1 MTTHRRWLAKITC
14 CLVLCVISLATSWP
28 LIIGNSKYFYHEDDA
43 HHFNRTIEMSVRGD
57 LNPYYFNK
65 PALHFYLRM
74 PLVYAAEWYERRAGR
89 LNSLRDIRTRDP
101 YGLAGYAYTP
111 SHPRLLALLR
121 LESAMWSAL
130 MAVATF
136 LVVGLLRHSIRVAFA
151 AALIVIASPEVL
163 RNSYVV
169 GVDTLMGLLC
179 IATTAYAFWAQNS
192 YSKRKLA
199 ICALLS
205 GLACAAKYN
214 AAPIVF
220 VPLTLWWLAD
230 RTVKGFL
237 LVSVLPA
244 LGFLIGAPYTVLEW
258 DEFIK
263 GISYEAWHY
272 GVAGHEGNSANPGWQ
287 QALLYLR
294 WTLSDGIGV
303 SAAVL
308 ALLGGSWL
316 SVYDRRAFL
325 LLIAFPLPYAL
336 LMIAQKTHFT
346 RNMVVM
352 VPYLAT
358 LAGVGIVALISTIKD
373 RRWQHL
379 AAIIIAA
386 IAIWPI
392 GRVSLNAINT
402 IRHQHDS
409 RDTVVAW
416 LAEHTDIT
424 VNSTDIAVA
433 GVLQLPIHTFALRG
447 VDAFNTTK
455 QTLAHL
461 LQAGYEYIVIPSD
474 LTLLDAELAEIAL
487 SIPGEPWPQRVPHSP
502 AISIVRAKPHG
513 IEKAARRAPSTLSF
527 IAGKTLLWPNCP
539 AKPGEDYCWI
549 TARVTELTI
558 PALEGTG
565 IFEIRS
571 PWPEQTVTLTDTH
584 GQLLASTKL
593 TASDQWETL
602 PIPASPGGQARTVY
616 LTVTQVHSPQSRGV
630 NGDTRRLGVA
640 VRNGG

>member
-14 CLVLCVISLATSWP
+14 CLLLCVISITTSWP

-43 HHFNRTIEMSVRGD
+43 HHFNRTIEMSVRRD

-74 PLVYAAEWYERRAGR
+74 PLVYAAEWYEHRAGR

-111 SHPRLLALLR
+111 SHPRILALLR
-121 LESAMWSAL
+121 LESAAWSAL

-151 AALIVIASPEVL
+151 SALIVIASPEIV
-163 RNSYVV
+163 RNSYVI
-169 GVDTLMGLLC
+169 GVDTLMGLMC
-179 IATTAYAFWAQNS
+179 IATTAYAFWALNA
-192 YSKRKLA
+192 YSRRKLA
-199 ICALLS
+199 LCALLS

-220 VPLTLWWLAD
+220 VPLALWWLSD
-230 RTVKGFL
+230 RTAKGFL
-237 LVSVLPA
+237 LVSTLPA
-244 LGFLIGAPYTVLEW
+244 LGFLIGAPYTVLAW

-272 GVAGHEGNSANPGWQ
+272 GVAGHEGHTAGRGWP
-287 QALLYLR
+287 QALMYLR
-294 WTLSDGIGV
+294 WGLSDGIGV

-325 LLIAFPLPYAL
+325 LLLAFPLPYGA

-358 LAGVGIVALISTIKD
+358 LAGVGIVALISTIRD

-379 AAIIIAA
+379 ATIIITA
-386 IAIWPI
+386 ITVWPI
-392 GRVSLNAINT
+392 GRLSLAT
-402 IRHQHDS
+402 IQATRTQTDS
-409 RDTVVAW
+409 RDAVVTW
-416 LAEHTDIT
+416 IAEHSSSPAS
-424 VNSTDIAVA
+424 NADIAVA
-433 GVLQLPIHTFALRG
+433 GALQLPIHTFALRG

-455 QTLAHL
+455 HSLAHL

-474 LTLLDAELAEIAL
+474 VALLDAELTEIVT
-487 SIPGEPWPQRVPHSP
+487 SIPGEPWPQRVPRNP

-513 IEKAARRAPSTLSF
+513 IEKAARRIPSSLSF

-539 AKPGEDYCWI
+539 PAPGEDYCWI
-549 TARVTELTI
+549 TARVTELAI
-558 PALEGTG
+558 PPLVGPG
-565 IFEIRS
+565 IFEVRS
-571 PWPEQTVTLTDTH
+571 PWPDQTVTVTDTH
-584 GQLLASTKL
+584 GHLLASTKL
-593 TASDQWETL
+593 TARDQWETL

-616 LTVTQVHSPQSRGV
+616 MTISQVHSPESRGI